1 MIGNYSNQEV
11 ATIMQKHRLGE
22 LQDGA
27 QVMVGFGSE
36 LLVNEIMSLK
46 DEMSSVRK
54 AIQDK
59 PVPNIEMGEI
69 TQSYITMT
77 KRVVSGKGV
86 TTSKFKVD

>member
-1 MIGNYSNQEV
+1 MVEICIRFEIRETLFWDGNQLMNVE
-11 ATIMQKHRLGE
+11 AKL
-22 LQDGA
+22 D
-27 QVMVGFGSE
+27 QVT
-36 LLVNEIMSLK
+36 
-46 DEMSSVRK
+46 K